1 MSQLLDEIN
10 IKLIEFKNNNPE
22 LNIRCVKYGA
32 MPAGE
37 SDIKNYIVFNRS
49 VTSRSGTSKTDFNKY
64 YEIHLVHEDFIPED
78 SEFTLINKI
87 LEIPG
92 IKLASNDIEYDY
104 AIKSKTKT
112 VVEIATITF
121 TKALKGVVKL
131 V

>member
-10 IKLIEFKNNNPE
+10 KKLVEFTKENPE
-22 LNIRCVKYGA
+22 LDIRLVKYGA
-32 MPAGE
+32 VTAGE
-37 SDIKNYIVFNRS
+37 SDIKNYIVFNRR

-64 YEIHLVHEDFIPED
+64 YEVHLVHEDFIPED
-78 SEFTLINKI
+78 CEFTLINKI

-92 IKLASNDIEYDY
+92 LKLANDDIEYDY

-121 TKALKGVVKL
+121 TQALKGVVKL